1 MTLPPLL
8 PIRFVNLFLLLKEF
22 LTFTRKRCNF
32 FFFFVPQELVLR
44 FFWRVFSSFRYD
56 FSAIH
61 KKYLTIINLI
71 TLLCLTLLQL
81 IFTQHILQIM
91 HNQRITTNGESKQ
104 ELNRNGNNKDNK
116 NHKDNNNRKKGVN
129 FENTATTKNRTVK
142 TWKRLAISL

>member
-1 MTLPPLL
+1 MIFQLSTKN
-8 PIRFVNLFLLLKEF
+8 I
-22 LTFTRKRCNF
+22 
-32 FFFFVPQELVLR
+32 
-44 FFWRVFSSFRYD
+44 S
-56 FSAIH
+56 
-61 KKYLTIINLI
+61 TIINLI

-91 HNQRITTNGESKQ
+91 HDQRITTNGESKQ

-116 NHKDNNNRKKGVN
+116 NHIDNNNRKKGVN